1 MIIRTGYVSNSSTS
15 SFTLVGIV
23 IHRDDIEEEFG
34 KEMDYDDLYQ
44 LFNHSSLEVET
55 GIQEYDE
62 DDIIIGRDFR
72 TMKDDQT
79 LKDFKLEVLK
89 ILVDKGWKPNDYKRL
104 EIACDEGYRS

>member
-23 IHRDDIEEEFG
+23 IHRDDIEKEFG
-34 KEMDYDDLYQ
+34 KEVSLYELFKDD
-44 LFNHSSLEVET
+44 LEVEN
-55 GIQEYDE
+55 GIQKYDE

-72 TMKDDQT
+72 EMKDDQT
-79 LKDFKLEVLK
+79 LRDFKMEVLK

-104 EIACDEGYRS
+104 KIACDEGYRA